1 MMRHRRGH
9 SRHKTAFLRQ
19 VQRDDCR
26 RRLAT
31 NIVTS
36 VNGPPVEVFDCSHD
50 AIGRPV
56 SRNGDAFGYNAR
68 SEVIFSR
75 RAAENAEE
83 TYSYDEIGNLLSF
96 AAPAV
101 TNAYAANNLN
111 QYVSISSLC
120 GSAPLRELSYDPDGN
135 LTQCGDWTY
144 TYDAA
149 NRLVSVASNGLT
161 VATFA
166 YDAQSRRV
174 KKVTPE
180 ATHTYFYD
188 GWNLVEERMS
198 FTNGTTSTIHYHW
211 GKDLSG
217 SLQDAGGIGGLLYIS
232 IDGALYVPCYDNNG
246 NITRY
251 LDSTGSVVATY
262 IYDSFGRTLSSSGPL
277 ANVFRHRFSTKY
289 CDPETGLYY
298 YGYRF
303 FIPYLMR
310 WLNRDPVAEEGGLNL
325 YSFCLNAPSL
335 SQDFLGLRN
344 LCDCLSIQV
353 RVSRRCNW
361 SSVFAA
367 KRFFYVVLNDAAFT
381 HTTRETG
388 HGFIPHYDSLEQL
401 EVLVDMLDAGKDSC
415 CATVGYSTFVTI
427 DSVGFHVN
435 KSPWSYGHTME
446 GKKFTNNHVTA
457 NLIPNGPEGFQK
469 TFKIRVWIDSEEGE
483 EDCLNRSVTVRY

>member
-1 MMRHRRGH
+1 M
-9 SRHKTAFLRQ
+9 RQ

-111 QYVSISSLC
+111 QYVSIYSLC

-149 NRLVSVASNGLT
+149 NHLVSVSSTGNPVAS
-161 VATFA
+161 FA

-277 ANVFRHRFSTKY
+277 ANVFRHRFSTK
-289 CDPETGLYY
+289 CFDPETGLYY

-303 FIPYLMR
+303 YSPKLMR
-310 WLNRDPVAEEGGLNL
+310 WLNRDPIEEAGGLNL
-325 YSFCLNAPSL
+325 YAFVSNSPTRTNDPLGETGCECFSIRMELVYTFTWDAWITKKHEYPEQIRDGMTYPYSVL
-335 SQDFLGLRN
+335 RRGKDRPHFQMFSPAEYAKVSVSQRN
-344 LCDCLSIQV
+344 TACCNLASIRIELEEV
-353 RVSRRCNW
+353 GKRS
-361 SSVFAA
+361 A
-367 KRFFYVVLNDAAFT
+367 KRDTPFRTQANQDGQWGKTDNVTLNIVRRSPGTSSQYRILAEVIDADTPTGKETCSDVRFTIAF
-381 HTTRETG
+381 
-388 HGFIPHYDSLEQL
+388 
-401 EVLVDMLDAGKDSC
+401 
-415 CATVGYSTFVTI
+415 
-427 DSVGFHVN
+427 
-435 KSPWSYGHTME
+435 
-446 GKKFTNNHVTA
+446 
-457 NLIPNGPEGFQK
+457 
-469 TFKIRVWIDSEEGE
+469 
-483 EDCLNRSVTVRY
+483 